1 MVGSNLP
8 IQPGGNENNG
18 DGVVFNYDSTGV
30 RFGQYFW
37 LIGGTNQVN
46 LVWTSL
52 RNKNSY
58 LWSIQKKKWI
68 TGPKYPDLPL
78 TFSYACPIVLNS
90 TVILFIGLIM
100 ESDYF
105 DDVDGPPKYTVT
117 YDFETKAWLEQ
128 DSLDFFNDKKVV
140 RYEKNTACVMEKSK
154 NSSRLVRSYLQFEY
168 AKMNLV
174 FSGY

>member
-1 MVGSNLP
+1 MKHPVAY
-8 IQPGGNENNG
+8 GGNNI
-18 DGVVFNYDSTGV
+18 T
-30 RFGQYFW
+30 
-37 LIGGTNQVN
+37 
-46 LVWTSL
+46 
-52 RNKNSY
+52 Y
-58 LWSIQKKKWI
+58 LWSIKKKRWFL
-68 TGPKYPDLPL
+68 GPNKQLDPTLIS
-78 TFSYACPIVLNS
+78 SYACPIVLNS